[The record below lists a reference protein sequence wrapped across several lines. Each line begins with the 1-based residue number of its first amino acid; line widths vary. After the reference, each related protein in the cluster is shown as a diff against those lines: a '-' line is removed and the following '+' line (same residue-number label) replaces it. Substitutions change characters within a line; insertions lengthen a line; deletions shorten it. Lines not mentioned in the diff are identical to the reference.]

1 LATTEI
7 RRNLELGIDLA
18 TELMGFEGLPI
29 PPIERDPQLDGD
41 DFGRTYGI
49 AALFFINVGLLE
61 RPIAK
66 GCIWLRKQGCA
77 FSFDLE
83 ASLANLRARPPR
95 WRDEYSGSAARSA
108 FNEADGADQL
118 FQYYLLDTTGFEPN
132 VFTTLFPEMNE
143 RLQLTVTGASCGL
156 PTVGACESRWNPSLG
171 FRPILTTRARSG

>member
-83 ASLANLRARPPR
+83 ANLANLRARPPR

-108 FNEADGADQL
+108 F
-118 FQYYLLDTTGFEPN
+118 TRPTEPTN
-132 VFTTLFPEMNE
+132 CSSIIFWTRPVSNPT
-143 RLQLTVTGASCGL
+143 SL
-156 PTVGACESRWNPSLG
+156 PPYSLK
-171 FRPILTTRARSG
+171 